1 MSTLKKGKAG
11 IIPPLQEP
19 KDDMY
24 DAIKRYIE
32 NDKLPDPEDM
42 DFPLPKPEDMY
53 LKIDELNELT
63 SINENYFKKIY
74 MRIGNYR
81 EGEPERFGLL
91 LKNIKEI
98 FESMCGSYNN
108 LFDFSY
114 KISKKLD
121 LTKEIVEQ
129 CYKVLLNE
137 KNAKTLD
144 LNYNNLKS
152 LGQIICY
159 SYTKLDQYKIKDM
172 AKLNEAINKFSV
184 KKINIYDDFINWC
197 AKERKDPKKE
207 KITEYNKKR
216 RKDYDC
222 LPEIIFLINHFS
234 SITTLNLELDKI
246 YKEDLT
252 EEEYKYYEI
261 AILNLHW
268 ILRSLEKINI
278 NLSCTDVQKRFI
290 FKRYKEKICETC
302 NKNNDVIKPKDLIF
316 DSNVFF
322 QKKWNFSHKLKE
334 VISNQKN
341 EDNDIVLS
349 KTMDIKGKK
358 EAFSI
363 KTFRKTFKNISE
375 NLFNLGKEKSVIIT
389 RTEIVRQNL
398 NLFELIIVCIFSLN
412 EAKQGIDVELLM
424 NDTFNGEFFLLLK
437 DIYKFEW
444 IIQDDPSQFHIFD
457 LLLFNKIID
466 NMQQLNIE
474 INCLDFVTFDKFL
487 SFFYFNQ
494 AITKFN
500 MSLFSSEFIYTP
512 EFIYKIYSEIYM
524 DKSAENLKGNYE
536 DDTYLF
542 CDIKDMENKIID
554 RLYPN
559 FQMLLSILFEI
570 INKKKT
576 LTEIGFNID
585 APCNIIDKS
594 KYMISIYKF
603 ILNLFFYVSKNNIK
617 TFSIL
622 SPSTEFN
629 SCTKPEIDELIEGI
643 NFNQKNKLE
652 ELTIQMKF
660 FELQSI
666 KCFIS
671 TKLRILNIGN
681 LDLKTFEYLCNS
693 ICSYKFNTTSC
704 LEELSIGLSSLVT
717 EFSLDIKNLLCKLFN
732 IKIKGLTHLT
742 LLTNLDLS
750 GKNEYSNLLE
760 LLNYNWISN
769 YVITFSRGE
778 EKNTDESMSKLHYI
792 VPTNLREKLLD
803 IKTLKKIENHKDET
817 DSAFW
822 YIRYLMRNKKVNKK
836 MIFDILKYINIVK
849 TPKLSHYYS
858 NKNQ

>member
-1 MSTLKKGKAG
+1 MSVLKKGKAG

-24 DAIKRYIE
+24 DAIKRYID
-32 NDKLPDPEDM
+32 NDNLPDPEDM

-53 LKIDELNELT
+53 LKINELNEMT
-63 SINENYFKKIY
+63 TINENYLKNIY

-81 EGEPERFGLL
+81 EGEPERFELL

-98 FESMCGSYNN
+98 FESMCGTYNN

-121 LTKEIVEQ
+121 LTKDIIEQ
-129 CYKVLLNE
+129 CYRVLLNE
-137 KNAKTLD
+137 NNAKTLD
-144 LNYNNLKS
+144 LNYNILKS
-152 LGQIICY
+152 LGQMICY
-159 SYTKLDQYKIKDM
+159 SYSKLDKYKIKDM
-172 AKLNEAINKFSV
+172 AKLNEAINKFSG
-184 KKINIYDDFINWC
+184 KNINIYGQFFNWC
-197 AKERKDPKKE
+197 ANEHKDPNKE

-246 YKEDLT
+246 YKENLT

-278 NLSCTDVQKRFI
+278 NLSCYDVQKKFI
-290 FKRYKEKICETC
+290 FKRYKEKINETC
-302 NKNNDVIKPKDLIF
+302 NKNNDVLKPKDIVFDNPIF
-316 DSNVFF
+316 FK
-322 QKKWNFSHKLKE
+322 KKWNFSHKLKDTKAIKKE
-334 VISNQKN
+334 
-341 EDNDIVLS
+341 EDNDVKLA
-349 KTMDIKGKK
+349 KTMEIKGKK
-358 EAFSI
+358 TAFST

-398 NLFELIIVCIFSLN
+398 NLFELIIVCIFGLN
-412 EAKQGIDVELLM
+412 EAKQGVNVELVM
-424 NDTFNGEFFLLLK
+424 NDTFNGEFYLLLK

-466 NMQQLNIE
+466 NMQKLNIE

-487 SFFYFNQ
+487 SFLYFNQ

-500 MSLFSSEFIYTP
+500 MSLFSSDFMYTP

-554 RLYPN
+554 RIYPN
-559 FQMLLSILFEI
+559 FQLLLSILFEI
-570 INKKKT
+570 INKKQT

-585 APCNIIDKS
+585 APYNIMNKS
-594 KYMISIYKF
+594 KYMNSIFKF
-603 ILNLFFYVSKNNIK
+603 ILNLFFYVSKNNIS

-643 NFNQKNKLE
+643 NFNKKNKLE
-652 ELTIQMKF
+652 ELTIQMQF
-660 FELQSI
+660 FELESI
-666 KCFIS
+666 KSFIS

-704 LEELSIGLSSLVT
+704 LEELSICLSNLVT

-732 IKIKGLTHLT
+732 IKIKRLSSLT

-760 LLNYNWISN
+760 LLNYNWIAN
-769 YVITFSRGE
+769 YVITFSGGE

-803 IKTLKKIENHKDET
+803 IKTLKKVENHKDET

-849 TPKLSHYYS
+849 SPKLSHYYS
-858 NKNQ
+858 DKNQ